1 LNPLDEIESLNHVFS
16 PVGTSENSR
25 HFVAGLFIEKNQ
37 VSSRNLVFDFSPRK
51 IILTCPDDIFLNIIC
66 HKIL

>member
-25 HFVAGLFIEKNQ
+25 HFVAGLFIEKKP
-37 VSSRNLVFDFSPRK
+37 SFFKKLGF
-51 IILTCPDDIFLNIIC
+51 
-66 HKIL
+66 